1 MSTFQLSQS
10 NINEALARP
19 IVLIDFYGPKCH
31 SCKSFA
37 PIYEKASNSN
47 PDVLFAKLDTSA
59 EPDLA
64 NGFNVK
70 SLPTLIAIKN
80 GQIAAIRTGILM
92 AGQLDQ
98 IIRSLR

>member
-1 MSTFQLSQS
+1 MSTLQLTSA
-10 NINEALARP
+10 NINAVLAQP

-37 PIYEKASNSN
+37 PIYEKASNIN
-47 PDVLFAKLDTSA
+47 VDVIFAKLDTSL

-64 NGFNVK
+64 SGFNVK

-98 IIRSLR
+98 LIRSLR